1 MLFSYIIERKKC
13 RSPATGHQ
21 TSRTTTWSATF
32 CTAVGKNEAAINRC
46 ERRTLIRLDIWQFV
60 NTGAEVWEFIFLF
73 SIFWTLPCT
82 LLDNHA
88 QSVKWISGPS
98 YVMNSFPRPLL
109 HKRRKTW
116 RSDSASSP
124 VHRNTQHTR
133 RILRLLITGISK
145 ALGTVSPWQFPLSHF
160 FVLLLL
166 LLLSFAPL
174 LYPSPSSFSP
184 PLLSL
189 TRWPPFFSSS
199 DFHSLAQTVLAL
211 TPGHPMLSLSNYLT
225 NRRETALI
233 SAYCFS
239 PAESEHRLG
248 VFLENRGAGGK
259 GGRPRRPRLL
269 ERGEQQHCCSETSQ
283 ALETHTSVRAPPP
296 TPPTPSLPPGPFQ
309 LVMAL

>member
-73 SIFWTLPCT
+73 SFFWTLPCT

-88 QSVKWISGPS
+88 RSVKWISGPS

-160 FVLLLL
+160 IFVIIIIIVVICTPTLPIPLLLL
-166 LLLSFAPL
+166 
-174 LYPSPSSFSP
+174 PSS
-184 PLLSL
+184 PLPNSLAPFFFFFWFPLPGPDSLSL
-189 TRWPPFFSSS
+189 DSRPP
-199 DFHSLAQTVLAL
+199 HAL
-211 TPGHPMLSLSNYLT
+211 T
-225 NRRETALI
+225 
-233 SAYCFS
+233 
-239 PAESEHRLG
+239 
-248 VFLENRGAGGK
+248 V
-259 GGRPRRPRLL
+259 
-269 ERGEQQHCCSETSQ
+269 
-283 ALETHTSVRAPPP
+283 
-296 TPPTPSLPPGPFQ
+296 Q
-309 LVMAL
+309 LFN